1 MERLLQDIR
10 YAVRSLLRQPA
21 FAATAILTL
30 ALGIGATTAIFSAVD
45 AIVLRPLP
53 FPRADRIMV
62 VGNYL
67 TRTGSRS
74 TTVSAPDFH
83 DWESQNRT
91 FSSMA
96 YYIGSEISVTV
107 NGTADYASVYRVTPG
122 FFDVL
127 GAHAH
132 IGRLLTRNEQQPG
145 GPSAV
150 VITDAFWR
158 RQFSGD
164 RSAVGSTIKFNDT
177 IFTIAGVL
185 DRATRFPPRAD
196 IYMPAWRWPET
207 TSRSAHNYSVI
218 ARLAD
223 GVTVD
228 QASADMTGIAERLA
242 SVYPNTNGNKLTFV
256 TPLLDQMVGA
266 TKQTLYV
273 LFGAVGLVLLI
284 ACANVANLLL
294 ARSTVREREMVVRA
308 AVGAS
313 RGRLVRQLLTES
325 AVLGLVAGAL
335 GAWIARLGMLALV
348 RVAPQNLPRL
358 DEVTVDATALAF
370 AIAVALLA
378 SFLFGLAPAVHA
390 SQVQLVD
397 GLRQGGKGSS
407 IGARGGLARSVFV
420 VAEIALAV
428 VLVAGAGLLARSLAR
443 LMAVDLGFAPE
454 RMLVLQTNVPVSE
467 SQDAARATEFYRE
480 LLTELRATP
489 GVTAI
494 AGVRGLPT
502 APRSN
507 GGYWIEGGPGPDQ
520 TGIRSKQAIFT
531 VVTPGYFQAMQIPIK
546 VGRDLTQSDRRDAPF
561 VAVVNESLA
570 KEAFPGENPIGRRI
584 QCGLDSPNFMTIV
597 GVVGDVRTKGP
608 ALPPGAEIYMPFEQH
623 PAFATALNLVVRTAA
638 GDPLALTDTLR
649 RKITERNP
657 EVPVKATTM
666 TSTLETASSTPRF
679 QTFLLLTFA
688 AVALLLAMAGVYG
701 VMAYTVNQRIP
712 ELGVRIALG
721 ATPETILGLVLG
733 QGARLAALGLAA
745 GIGLALLAG
754 RALQGMLF
762 GVAPHDP
769 VILVAVSLVVAVATA
784 LACYIPGRRAVR
796 VDPMVALRAE

>member
-1 MERLLQDIR
+1 
-10 YAVRSLLRQPA
+10 
-21 FAATAILTL
+21 
-30 ALGIGATTAIFSAVD
+30 
-45 AIVLRPLP
+45 
-53 FPRADRIMV
+53 
-62 VGNYL
+62 
-67 TRTGSRS
+67 
-74 TTVSAPDFH
+74 
-83 DWESQNRT
+83 
-91 FSSMA
+91 
-96 YYIGSEISVTV
+96 
-107 NGTADYASVYRVTPG
+107 
-122 FFDVL
+122 
-127 GAHAH
+127 
-132 IGRLLTRNEQQPG
+132 
-145 GPSAV
+145 
-150 VITDAFWR
+150 
-158 RQFSGD
+158 
-164 RSAVGSTIKFNDT
+164 
-177 IFTIAGVL
+177 
-185 DRATRFPPRAD
+185 
-196 IYMPAWRWPET
+196 
-207 TSRSAHNYSVI
+207 
-218 ARLAD
+218 
-223 GVTVD
+223 
-228 QASADMTGIAERLA
+228 
-242 SVYPNTNGNKLTFV
+242 
-256 TPLLDQMVGA
+256 
-266 TKQTLYV
+266 
-273 LFGAVGLVLLI
+273 
-284 ACANVANLLL
+284 
-294 ARSTVREREMVVRA
+294 
-308 AVGAS
+308 
-313 RGRLVRQLLTES
+313 
-325 AVLGLVAGAL
+325 
-335 GAWIARLGMLALV
+335 
-348 RVAPQNLPRL
+348 
-358 DEVTVDATALAF
+358 
-370 AIAVALLA
+370 
-378 SFLFGLAPAVHA
+378 
-390 SQVQLVD
+390 
-397 GLRQGGKGSS
+397 
-407 IGARGGLARSVFV
+407 
-420 VAEIALAV
+420 
-428 VLVAGAGLLARSLAR
+428 
-443 LMAVDLGFAPE
+443 MAVDLGFAPE

-531 VVTPGYFQAMQIPIK
+531 VVTPGYFQTMQIPIK
-546 VGRDLTQSDRRDAPF
+546 VGRDFTQSDRRDAPF
-561 VAVVNESLA
+561 AAVVNESLA

-657 EVPVKATTM
+657 DVPVKATTM

>member
-127 GAHAH
+127 GAHAQ

-223 GVTVD
+223 GVTVN

-335 GAWIARLGMLALV
+335 GAWIARLGMLAFV

-638 GDPLALTDTLR
+638 EDPLALTDTLR

-666 TSTLETASSTPRF
+666 TSTLETASTPRF